1 MFDLFTMFGP
11 PSILQ
16 YDNGKEF
23 TAVVITHLISLWP
36 NTKIINDSLHHP
48 ETQGSVEHANG
59 ILQTK
64 LAKWMEDTKRID

>member
-16 YDNGKEF
+16 CDNGKEF
-23 TAVVITHLISLWP
+23 TVSIITNLISLWP
-36 NTKIINDSLHHP
+36 NTKIINGSPCHL

-64 LAKWMEDTKRID
+64 LAK